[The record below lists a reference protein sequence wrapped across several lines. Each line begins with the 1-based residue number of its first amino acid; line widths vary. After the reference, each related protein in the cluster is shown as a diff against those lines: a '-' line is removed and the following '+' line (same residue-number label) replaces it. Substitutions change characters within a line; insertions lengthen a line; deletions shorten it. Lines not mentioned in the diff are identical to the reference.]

1 MKIIELLIEH
11 NNYSLNRPFS
21 YVYYGAKNVD
31 RGYRVLVNF
40 NSNVLEYI
48 QLAGGGTL

>member
-21 YVYYGAKNVD
+21 YVYFGDKPVD
-31 RGYRVLVNF
+31 KGYRVLVKF
-40 NSNVLEYI
+40 NHQELV
-48 QLAGGGTL
+48 G